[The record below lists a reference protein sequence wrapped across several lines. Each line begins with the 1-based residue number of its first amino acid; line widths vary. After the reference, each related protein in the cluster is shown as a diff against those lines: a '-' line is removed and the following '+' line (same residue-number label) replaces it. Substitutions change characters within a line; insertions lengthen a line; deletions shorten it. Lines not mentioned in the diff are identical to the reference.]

1 MIRNFTLD
9 FWQDEGWYVGKLREV
24 PGVFSQ
30 GESLEALKENIQDAY
45 DLMMQET
52 MQIPVENFNS
62 NRTDNGYSLKRK
74 DFIKRLAEQEC
85 YLKRHGRK
93 HDILY

>member
-24 PGVFSQ
+24 PGIFSQ
-30 GESLEALKENIQDAY
+30 GESLEALKQNIQDAY

-52 MQIPVENFNS
+52 KQIPVEDFNS
-62 NRTDNGYSLKRK
+62 TELTM
-74 DFIKRLAEQEC
+74 
-85 YLKRHGRK
+85 
-93 HDILY
+93 DIP

>member
-24 PGVFSQ
+24 PGIFSQ
-30 GESLEALKENIQDAY
+30 GESLEVLKQNIQDAY

-52 MQIPVENFNS
+52 KQIPVEDFNS
-62 NRTDNGYSLKRK
+62 TELTM
-74 DFIKRLAEQEC
+74 
-85 YLKRHGRK
+85 
-93 HDILY
+93 DIP

>member
-9 FWQDEGWYVGKLREV
+9 FWQDEDWYVGKLREV

-52 MQIPVENFNS
+52 VQIPVENFNS
-62 NRTDNGYSLKRK
+62 TELTM
-74 DFIKRLAEQEC
+74 
-85 YLKRHGRK
+85 
-93 HDILY
+93 DIP

>member
-24 PGVFSQ
+24 PGIFSQ
-30 GESLEALKENIQDAY
+30 GESLEVLKQNIQDAY

-52 MQIPVENFNS
+52 KQIPVEDFNS
-62 NRTDNGYSLKRK
+62 IELTM
-74 DFIKRLAEQEC
+74 
-85 YLKRHGRK
+85 
-93 HDILY
+93 DIP

>member
-24 PGVFSQ
+24 PGIFSQ
-30 GESLEALKENIQDAY
+30 GESLEVLKQNIQDAY

-52 MQIPVENFNS
+52 TQIPVE
-62 NRTDNGYSLKRK
+62 
-74 DFIKRLAEQEC
+74 DFHSTELTM
-85 YLKRHGRK
+85 
-93 HDILY
+93 DIP

>member
-9 FWQDEGWYVGKLREV
+9 FWQDEGLYVGKLREV

-30 GESLEALKENIQDAY
+30 GESLETLKENIGDAY

-62 NRTDNGYSLKRK
+62 TELTMDIPCRGKTSSNSLLIK
-74 DFIKRLAEQEC
+74 DVT
-85 YLKRHGRK
+85 
-93 HDILY
+93 